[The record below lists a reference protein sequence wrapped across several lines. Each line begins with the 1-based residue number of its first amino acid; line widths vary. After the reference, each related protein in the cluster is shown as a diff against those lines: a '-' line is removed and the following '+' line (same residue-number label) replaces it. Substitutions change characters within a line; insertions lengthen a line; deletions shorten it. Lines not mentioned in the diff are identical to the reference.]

1 MPENNP
7 KGGQGPMGIFAISLL
22 SLFITQ
28 VLKIFTVYPFNFS
41 RVIGSGGMPSSH
53 AAFVSTLSTSIGLR
67 YGFRSDLFAI
77 VAVFSLIIIY
87 DAGGVR
93 RAVGEQA
100 NVLNKIIRNL
110 DLKQLNRSA
119 DKELIIKDLKEL
131 IGHTPIEVLVGTL
144 LGILI
149 ALLNHL
155 YF

>member
-1 MPENNP
+1 MNILE
-7 KGGQGPMGIFAISLL
+7 ISLL

-28 VLKIFTVYPFNFS
+28 VIKIFTVYPFNFS

-67 YGFRSDLFAI
+67 YGFKSDLFAV

-110 DLKQLNRSA
+110 DPKHFYKST
-119 DKELIIKDLKEL
+119 DKEIIIKDLKEL
-131 IGHTPIEVLVGTL
+131 IGHTPVEILVGTF
-144 LGILI
+144 LGILF
-149 ALLNHL
+149 ALLNHF

>member
-1 MPENNP
+1 
-7 KGGQGPMGIFAISLL
+7 MGILAISLL

-53 AAFVSTLSTSIGLR
+53 AAFVSTLSTSIGFR

>member
-1 MPENNP
+1 
-7 KGGQGPMGIFAISLL
+7 MGILAISLL